1 MRAGR
6 QDVSGNYAGAVTR
19 LLAHW
24 VDLAV
29 AGFLFIVGSAALD
42 YVLET
47 IVGVDAV
54 TDDLGAWR
62 AAVGAVWFFL
72 YWWVSIALAGK
83 TVGKALLGL
92 RVVTRDGDILSSS
105 RSALRAAAFPFSYV
119 LFGFGFLGIVLGRE
133 RRALH
138 DAIAGSAV
146 IYDWGPRTAEL
157 PTPIS
162 AYVARKAAEE
172 PSQAA
177 DG

>member
-1 MRAGR
+1 MKASR

-29 AGFLFIVGSAALD
+29 AGFLFIAGSAAVD
-42 YVLET
+42 YVLQT
-47 IVGVDAV
+47 IVGVDAALE
-54 TDDLGAWR
+54 DLGPWSAV
-62 AAVGAVWFFL
+62 VGAGWFVL

-83 TVGKALLGL
+83 TIGKALLGL
-92 RVVTRDGDILSSS
+92 RVVTGEGEVLSGW
-105 RSALRAAAFPFSYV
+105 RSALRAVAFPLSYL
-119 LFGFGFLGIVLGRE
+119 LFGLGFVGIILGRE

-138 DAIAGSAV
+138 DTIAGSAV

-172 PSQAA
+172 AGQAA